1 MERALTNAGVRGKW
15 MRKTWAVFLLC
26 ALIVLSME
34 YGLYAKGL
42 YVRDRVNLPLKKSPS
57 ENSQVMGMAN
67 SNDYLDVKEESG
79 DWVKVTTPDG
89 QEGWVATRLLTSE
102 TPKALIV
109 EQLNEKVK
117 SLANTIDALQERNK
131 ILEKE
136 NRELKY
142 SVSNLNTAIGK
153 SKGEYDNLKQASS
166 TYLELKEFHEKLVSA
181 DQAKTKQ
188 MEALTKENSSLKT
201 SERLKFTLVGGG
213 FIIIGMILGIMLQS
227 VRLKPKRSGYKL

>member
-1 MERALTNAGVRGKW
+1 
-15 MRKTWAVFLLC
+15 
-26 ALIVLSME
+26 
-34 YGLYAKGL
+34 
-42 YVRDRVNLPLKKSPS
+42 
-57 ENSQVMGMAN
+57 MGMAN

-213 FIIIGMILGIMLQS
+213 FIIIGMILGIMLQA